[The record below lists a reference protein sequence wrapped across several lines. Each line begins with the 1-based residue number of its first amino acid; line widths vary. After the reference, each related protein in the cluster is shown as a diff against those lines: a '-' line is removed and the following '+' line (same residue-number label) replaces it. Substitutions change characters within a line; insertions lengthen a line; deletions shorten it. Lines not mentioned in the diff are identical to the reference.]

1 MSEATDD
8 DLILALS
15 GSGRAAAVESL
26 YRRYAPR
33 FTAYL
38 RRRGLSAADAEDAVQ
53 EAFIRLIRRA
63 EGFAPQGRGSAWI
76 WTVAR
81 SAWLDLARKPARDL
95 VADATDGEAHG
106 AASPDK
112 AANLSF
118 EDCVEGQLSRF
129 SLAYPE
135 GGQAISWAAVDG
147 LPTAEIATLLGRS
160 AGAAREFLS
169 QTRKRLREYLDPCLG
184 MHDRGPL

>member
-63 EGFAPQGRGSAWI
+63 EGFAPLRIVGG
-76 WTVAR
+76 
-81 SAWLDLARKPARDL
+81 LAKRLSDRRDRRAVDCYTCHL
-95 VADATDGEAHG
+95 LPPEL
-106 AASPDK
+106 
-112 AANLSF
+112 AANNSLEMTS
-118 EDCVEGQLSRF
+118 DVERVAIDFCFVEHARRAPFLGDNHRF
-129 SLAYPE
+129 
-135 GGQAISWAAVDG
+135 I
-147 LPTAEIATLLGRS
+147 
-160 AGAAREFLS
+160 
-169 QTRKRLREYLDPCLG
+169 
-184 MHDRGPL
+184 